1 MNSIKSKKKIVKR
14 NKSSDY
20 KIILLIVFWL
30 KMESKIIIKTKL

>member
-1 MNSIKSKKKIVKR
+1 MNSTKSKKKIVKR